1 MAAMAMMRMIVELVS
16 TERIRLRSV
25 AAIDGHVIIGT
36 VRVVVVVV
44 VVNLS
49 GIAAKDTIDSPQHS
63 RHYTMC

>member
-44 VVNLS
+44 VNLS